1 MTRRIAVAG
10 ASMGGLRAA
19 EQLRSA
25 GWEEDIVVLGQEAR
39 PPYNRPPLSKELL
52 AAPGSAAEA
61 LAAVTLRQRRTAT
74 GIDWRLGAPVT
85 RADLSARTLTLAT
98 GEELAYDGLV
108 IATGLRPARVEVPGP
123 RHGRHVIRTI
133 DDTLGLHRELRP
145 DTRVVVVGAGFIGCE
160 AAATATSLGCRV
172 TLVEGGSGPMER
184 PLGRRLSVGV
194 RGFLEGNGVRC
205 LSGHRVVEFLS
216 ETGDETGNWS
226 GDGYDGG
233 SHLRC
238 AGVRLSDGTEVP
250 ADVVIEAVGSKP
262 NTEWL
267 AGNGLDLADGVLCDE
282 SMRVIGAGGA
292 LPSVVAVG
300 DVARYPDQRAGTGAR
315 RVEHW
320 ATPADTAK
328 IAAPALV
335 AGLNG
340 AEVPEPAAP
349 LPSFWTDIFKI
360 RIQGVGS
367 PALAERIEVLEGD
380 PDRPAAGAALGY
392 YRSGRLIGAV
402 TCALPADKQLH
413 YRKLVTDA
421 GVAARLAAA

>member
-25 GWEEDIVVLGQEAR
+25 GWEEDIVVLGLEAH
-39 PPYNRPPLSKELL
+39 PPYNRPPLSKDLL

-108 IATGLRPARVEVPGP
+108 IATGLRPASVEVPGP

-133 DDTLGLHRELRP
+133 DDALGLHRELLP
-145 DTRVVVVGAGFIGCE
+145 GTRVVVVGAGFIGCE
-160 AAATATSLGCRV
+160 AAATATSLGCQV

-184 PLGRRLSVGV
+184 PLGRRLSDGV
-194 RGFLEGNGVRC
+194 RGFLEEKGIHC
-205 LSGHRVVEFLS
+205 ISGRRVVEFLS
-216 ETGDETGNWS
+216 ET

-238 AGVRLSDGTEVP
+238 AGVRLSDGAEVP

-300 DVARYPDQRAGTGAR
+300 DVARYPDQRTGTGAR

-340 AEVPEPAAP
+340 EEVPEPAAP

-380 PDRPAAGAALGY
+380 PERPAAGAALGY
-392 YRSGRLIGAV
+392 YRDGRLIGAV